1 MFKKFQALV
10 INILENMNSAG
21 AGGAL
26 GTPQE
31 PVYNPPNNVNSSDSL
46 ARNDAR
52 NIYGG
57 MFPSKKSKKRKSK
70 NKKPLVIR
78 RNLPRKDM

>member
-1 MFKKFQALV
+1 MLKKFQALV
-10 INILENMNSAG
+10 NTILENMNAAG
-21 AGGAL
+21 AGGSL

-31 PVYNPPNNVNSSDSL
+31 PVYNPPSNVNSSDSM

-57 MFPSKKSKKRKSK
+57 EFTVKKRKK
-70 NKKPLVIR
+70 GKKYKKSPLIIR
-78 RNLPRKDM
+78 RNLPKKDL